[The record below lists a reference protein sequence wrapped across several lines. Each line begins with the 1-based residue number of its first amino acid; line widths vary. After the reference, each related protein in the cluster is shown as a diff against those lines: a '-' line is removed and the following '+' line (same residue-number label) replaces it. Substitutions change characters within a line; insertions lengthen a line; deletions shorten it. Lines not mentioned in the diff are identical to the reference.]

1 MSLLTVCLPAVGLLA
16 NVVFQTAWVRL
27 RRQTSV
33 LRSVYA
39 GFLFGAALICG
50 LEPGARGAPATAA
63 ELAGGLLVNLVIYGL
78 LSYDYFHF
86 INLGVTG
93 RRVRLVR
100 ELYEAPEGLTLE
112 EILDRYNAKE
122 MVQNRL
128 GRLMRSGQVVLE
140 DGRYRL
146 GSPVMAYISRV
157 ILAMKKIVL
166 GRGSEFEG

>member
-1 MSLLTVCLPAVGLLA
+1 MRFFTVCLPAVGLLA
-16 NVVFQTAWVRL
+16 NVVFQTCWVRL
-27 RRQTSV
+27 RRTSV

-39 GFLFGAALICG
+39 GFLFGAALVCL
-50 LEPGARGAPATAA
+50 LEVAARGGPSA
-63 ELAGGLLVNLVIYGL
+63 ELAGGVTVNLIIYGL

-93 RRVRLVR
+93 RRIRLVR
-100 ELYEAPEGLTLE
+100 ELYEAPDGLTVT

-146 GSPVMAYISRV
+146 GSPIMGTISRV
-157 ILAMKKIVL
+157 ILVMKKVVL
-166 GRGSEFEG
+166 GRGSEFEA